1 MAGGILNVAPVQENV
16 RSLGE
21 KKTKKKREEEGDIQP
36 DYMPNSGVLH
46 VSAVYIGGV
55 ARLREAERGSRV
67 SQINSGL
74 CCT

>member
-55 ARLREAERGSRV
+55 REAARG
-67 SQINSGL
+67 
-74 CCT
+74 